1 MVDLATLAI
10 SLDTS
15 GVKAGETV
23 VVQASGNMERA
34 IGRVQGAA
42 AGIGSVMADVA
53 TRSQATAQQIETLRA
68 ALLRQ
73 GLTADQVAA
82 AMRRM
87 DASLLQLPPQ
97 IEQLGQATQTMG
109 GHAQIGSM
117 HLQHMGFAMTA
128 LASSAVG
135 VPSVVGQVGYALA
148 NLGIGTVTLI
158 GIVAGLAAIIK
169 GYEALTKSAREAE
182 KAQRDLVDA
191 GLKLAEQNRSRP
203 ELISASQETRA
214 QLEGQRTTQLRQLQ
228 DFQSQI
234 HAANV
239 ELAAATAAT
248 VDSLPTALLKL
259 TRAQGEAQTLAV
271 AIGRT
276 GLALLGYAGE
286 TARLEKEAADERRKQ
301 LRALFDLGQNN
312 AIAIAK
318 LHQDVVAEESALV
331 AKALEANMRR
341 LQDADKLNARER
353 ERLGLL
359 LLQQT
364 AIEAAE
370 RARARALAVPA
381 LDLGITP
388 QEQNMAKY
396 NPFGRTTVSPAG
408 DLFSRDDAIALLGN
422 ARLKAQQELDNRIAA
437 HAAQTSREI
446 RRVFDTDL
454 VELLTKGLTDWANF
468 FQALGGIAADAA
480 KIIGDDIAFKLKE
493 GLKVGLGERL
503 LGGAAA
509 GFGVGTAVGSPG
521 LGAVGGAAAGFAASG
536 GDPFGA
542 LAGGIAGFV
551 GGLFSAAAKA
561 KEAARQMAEARLAY
575 ETNLAAFVAL
585 AHPSGPFDTA
595 VANLVKTAN
604 DLVRQLAAASHA
616 TVGGLDISKLSPG
629 DIQKQIDAAGK
640 LLGGGGLK
648 TFYEQLLLLRKAF
661 DDNAAAAKAL
671 AVAQERQFNQD
682 TGVQILRLSG
692 QEEQAA
698 RLELQYQQER
708 AMADALKQGYDAAT
722 IAQLTYLQGLQTE
735 ALVKAQAAEAQR
747 QLNEQIGIG
756 LSLGEREAGVS
767 GDRRAGLTATR
778 DRQLFEA
785 TTQREA
791 GALSPENFQRTLAV
805 ITGEFNKAMQQL
817 ADDAAAAALA
827 VLAFNRGMREDLAVR
842 LLLAQGRAT
851 EADDLRVRLAQERE
865 YAQALRDGADALT
878 LAALAQVQA
887 AESAK
892 RLADALAVEARATE
906 ALTVRSLRATGH
918 GGAADAAAL
927 FLAQQEEV
935 RQAIEAGRSQAY
947 LDQLKVTQRQ
957 ERDAADAARQAAQ
970 QATFDAAFPTT
981 TAGAIAQ
988 SATSVNLAVGTSEA
1002 TGNRIAGLLQAQIT
1016 YQSALPRMEV
1026 LLKEIVRL
1034 NAIIVRLSGGGA
1046 TLESIDRGLGVR
1058 ASNADAAFG
1067 NPPSNR

>member
-1 MVDLATLAI
+1 MGVDLAQVGLEFSTQQL
-10 SLDTS
+10 
-15 GVKAGETV
+15 KEGET
-23 VVQASGNMERA
+23 AALSTFD
-34 IGRVQGAA
+34 RVEKGALRTQGAV

-73 GLTADQVAA
+73 GLTADQVAS
-82 AMRRM
+82 AMQKM
-87 DASLLQLPPQ
+87 DASLVQIPPHL
-97 IEQLGQATQTMG
+97 EQVAQATQTMG

-191 GLKLAEQNRSRP
+191 GLQLAEQNRSRP

-318 LHQDVVAEESALV
+318 LYQDVVAEESALV

-388 QEQNMAKY
+388 QDQNMAKY

-454 VELLTKGLTDWANF
+454 VELLTKGLTDWAHF

-521 LGAVGGAAAGFAASG
+521 LGAVGGAAAGFVASG

-542 LAGGIAGFV
+542 LAGAISGFV
-551 GGLFSAAAKA
+551 SGLLGSSAKANKAAEDMRLAAIAFGQSLADFVAIANPRGPLGDSLEALTRQAMELQKQAVAAQGGVSFGNWDVTKTTQADLQKLIDRTNGAAQRYLTSLLDIRKGYDAAILKA
-561 KEAARQMAEARLAY
+561 KEL
-575 ETNLAAFVAL
+575 F
-585 AHPSGPFDTA
+585 S
-595 VANLVKTAN
+595 
-604 DLVRQLAAASHA
+604 
-616 TVGGLDISKLSPG
+616 
-629 DIQKQIDAAGK
+629 IQEK
-640 LLGGGGLK
+640 
-648 TFYEQLLLLRKAF
+648 
-661 DDNAAAAKAL
+661 
-671 AVAQERQFNQD
+671 QFNQD
-682 TGVQILRLSG
+682 SGVQILRLSG

-708 AMADALKQGYDAAT
+708 AMADALKQGYAAAT

-747 QLNEQIGIG
+747 KLNEQIGIG

-767 GDRRAGLTATR
+767 GDPRVALTATR

-827 VLAFNRGMREDLAVR
+827 VVTFNRGMREDLAVR

-887 AESAK
+887 AESAQ
-892 RLADALAVEARATE
+892 RLADAVAVEARATE
-906 ALTVRSLRATGH
+906 DLTVRSLRASGR
-918 GGAADAAAL
+918 GGAADIAAQL
-927 FLAQQEEV
+927 FAQQKEIDD
-935 RQAIEAGRSQAY
+935 AIKAGMSAAF
-947 LDQLKVTQRQ
+947 LNQLKGVQKQ
-957 ERDAADAARQAAQ
+957 EREAADAARLAAQ
-970 QATFDAAFPTT
+970 QAAFDQAFPTT
-981 TAGAIAQ
+981 TAGVIAQ
-988 SATSVNLAVGTSEA
+988 SATSVNLAVGVSESTA
-1002 TGNRIAGLLQAQIT
+1002 NRMTGLLSSQLAYQA
-1016 YQSALPRMEV
+1016 SLPRIEV

-1034 NAIIVRLSGGGA
+1034 NRIIARLSGTDLA
-1046 TLESIDRGLGVR
+1046 AVDEGLARIGT
-1058 ASNADAAFG
+1058 AADSNAGLQPG
-1067 NPPSNR
+1067 NV